1 MSNIK
6 IGRYAH
12 ESITHEWS
20 GWIEPD
26 DGSWIIF
33 TDADGKPALYFPER
47 ESSGAVIGEGIPMQM
62 AAFEYALVETVG

>member
-1 MSNIK
+1 MSNLK

-12 ESITHEWS
+12 ESVTAHHA

-33 TDADGKPALYFPER
+33 LDAAGKPCVYYAER
-47 ESSGAVIGEGIPMQM
+47 EPSGAVIGEGVR
-62 AAFEYALVETVG
+62 LD

>member
-6 IGRYAH
+6 IGRYDH
-12 ESITHEWS
+12 ESVTSEWS
-20 GWIEPD
+20 GWIEPE

-47 ESSGAVIGEGIPMQM
+47 ESNGAVIGEGIPLTLGE
-62 AAFEYALVETVG
+62 FEYATVESVA